1 MRPAS
6 TAFFLTMILGACVGK
21 SDPASHM
28 NPQRES
34 APKAEK
40 PPSAPAE
47 KPKPAFVKA
56 QSGDAAGAVEAAITA
71 AGPERKVLV
80 YVGAEWCEPCT
91 RFHEAV
97 EAGELDEALE
107 GVRFV
112 EFDSDHDRDR
122 LAAGGYDGKL
132 IPRFVVPTPD
142 GTPSDQRIEGGIKG
156 EGAVEHI
163 MTRLAPLLSVN
174 SGVNSGT

>member
-6 TAFFLTMILGACVGK
+6 TAFLFTMILGACVGK
-21 SDPASHM
+21 SDPASHTKV
-28 NPQRES
+28 QRES
-34 APKAEK
+34 APATQK
-40 PPSAPAE
+40 PAPTPAE

-56 QSGDAAGAVEAAITA
+56 GSGDAAGAVKAAIAA
-71 AGPERKVLV
+71 AGPERRVLV

-97 EAGELDEALE
+97 EAGELDEALP
-107 GVRFV
+107 GVQFV

-122 LAAGGYDGKL
+122 LVAGGYDGKL
-132 IPRFVVPTPD
+132 IPRFVVPVDD

-163 MTRLAPLLSVN
+163 MARLGPLLS
-174 SGVNSGT
+174 G